1 MAAVDMRNFAARNG
15 SPADYCQQRVREC
28 EIYVAI
34 VGFRYGSLAPGE
46 EVSYTELEFRA
57 AGLEDV
63 PRLVFL
69 LEEKAC
75 PSYLKD
81 VNRGPVERF
90 RQRLRNA
97 GLIVRSFTSDDN
109 LELEVFHALTELA
122 DFSPRLERSVPWRG
136 EADSLAISPS
146 PVEPLIWNVPSRNA
160 DFTGREA
167 MLEKLHHDLTDDG
180 TAVVLARAVYGLG
193 GVGKTQ
199 LTLEYAHRY
208 KTDYDLI
215 WWMDAERPLAISLA
229 LADLAGKLGLP
240 ITDNAAEDAAAALEQ
255 LRRGKAG
262 RWLLIFDNAEDPE
275 DLAPFLPTGSGH
287 ILITSRNRAWTR
299 YAEPVELDVFSRRES
314 LAHLMHHVPTLDRQ
328 DATRISTAVGHLP
341 LAIEQAGAWLA
352 ETGIPAA
359 RYADWLETETT
370 SALGLNKPVDYA
382 KPVVAAWNLS
392 IDQLKQRSPA
402 SVRLLQ
408 ILAFFSPGPIS
419 EKLLYSGE
427 MIKSLLPYD
436 ETLSQDM
443 LSQVIGEISRFALVK
458 VDQSTSPVQVHRLVQ
473 AVIRSQMT
481 DDEQTETRHHVHEIL
496 AGARPQQGETDDPA
510 NWPTYDIIWPHLG
523 PSLAEECNDPRSR
536 QLLIDWVRYQR
547 RHGEYESC
555 LKTARRIE
563 NLWMRGLGPD
573 DPQTLRLQFE
583 IGNVLRSQGHFK
595 ESRELDTLVL
605 ERQRA
610 VLGPDHLHTLMTA
623 NGLAADL
630 RALGRF
636 QEALSSD
643 RETYPKFKDKCG
655 ENSERTLAAAHNL
668 GCSLR
673 LMGDCFAARRL
684 DEETLQLAKAVL
696 GPDHPNTLLSEAS
709 LALDL
714 RAAGAF
720 QESVDLLRTTVEK
733 YRQVLGDDMTDTL
746 STAASLAASLRKAG
760 AQVEAMTL
768 AEDTYGRYRRRH
780 ASDVPGTQLCALG
793 LAWDYAATG
802 DMPRALD
809 LVTGVKAAYQ
819 ASLGNDHPNT
829 LIAANNLACY
839 WRLCGRLGEAL
850 ALADDTLRR
859 MRESLGE
866 RHPLALSCALD
877 VANCHGDSGDLVSA
891 EALENQAI
899 ALLRDVLG
907 PEHPD
912 TLVGEANLAV
922 TLHQQGRA
930 DHAGRL
936 RARTLNGL
944 NQILGSQHPWTT
956 SLQSW
961 ERIDL
966 DLEALR
972 I

>member
-1 MAAVDMRNFAARNG
+1 MAAVDMRHFAARNG

-28 EIYVAI
+28 EIYVAV
-34 VGFRYGSLAPGE
+34 VGFQYGSLVPGE

-57 AGLEDV
+57 AGLEGV

-69 LEEKAC
+69 LEEKSC
-75 PSYLKD
+75 PPYLKD
-81 VNRGPVERF
+81 ADRGPVERF
-90 RQRLRNA
+90 RHRLRNA
-97 GLIVRSFTSDDN
+97 GLIVRSFASGDG
-109 LELEVFHALTELA
+109 LELEIYHALSELA
-122 DFSPRLERSVPWRG
+122 VQDPERQALLPRRPDPDGTRAGSMVPQ
-136 EADSLAISPS
+136 
-146 PVEPLIWNVPSRNA
+146 IWNAPKRNA
-160 DFTGREA
+160 DFTGREIF
-167 MLEKLHHDLTDDG
+167 LERLHEELSGDG
-180 TAVVLARAVYGLG
+180 RAVVLARAVYGLG

-199 LTLEYAHRY
+199 VALEYAHRY
-208 KTDYDLI
+208 KADYDLI
-215 WWMDAERPLAISLA
+215 WWIRAEQPLEITLA
-229 LADLAGKLGLP
+229 LAELARRLGLQVS
-240 ITDNAAEDAAAALEQ
+240 DNAGEVTAAVLEQ
-255 LRRGKAG
+255 LRRDVTG
-262 RWLLIFDNAEDPE
+262 RWLLIFDNAEDPG
-275 DLAPFLPTGSGH
+275 DLAPFLPSGSGH

-314 LAHLMHHVPTLDRQ
+314 LAHLRHHVPRLGRQ
-328 DATRISTAVGHLP
+328 DATRISMAAGRLP
-341 LAIEQAGAWLA
+341 LAIEQAAAWLA
-352 ETGIPAA
+352 ETGMPAA
-359 RYADWLETETT
+359 RYADWLETQTA
-370 SALGLNKPVDYA
+370 SALGLNKPLDYA

-408 ILAFFSPGPIS
+408 ILAFCSPGPIS
-419 EKLLYSGE
+419 EKLLYSDA
-427 MIKSLLPYD
+427 MIECLVPYD
-436 ETLSQDM
+436 ETLSQRM
-443 LSQVIGEISRFALVK
+443 LSRVIGEISRFALVR
-458 VDQSTSPVQVHRLVQ
+458 VDQSTSPVQIHRLVQ
-473 AVIRSQMT
+473 VVIRSQMT
-481 DDEQTETRHHVHEIL
+481 DEEQIETRHRVHEIL
-496 AGARPQQGETDDPA
+496 AGARPRQGETDDPA
-510 NWPTYDIIWPHLG
+510 NWSTYDIIGPHLH
-523 PSLAEECNDPRSR
+523 PSQAEECHDPQTR
-536 QLLIDWVRYQR
+536 QLLIDWVRYQW
-547 RHGEYESC
+547 RHGEFESC

-563 NLWMRGLGPD
+563 NLWMGWLGPD
-573 DPQTLRLQFE
+573 DTQTLRLQFQ
-583 IGNVLRSQGHFK
+583 IGNVLRSQGRFK

-643 RETYPKFKDKCG
+643 SETYPRFKEKCG

-673 LMGDCFAARRL
+673 LVGDCFAARRL
-684 DEETLQLAKAVL
+684 DEETLELQRTVL
-696 GPDHPNTLLSEAS
+696 GLEHPNTLLSEAS

-720 QESVDLLRTTVEK
+720 QESVDLLRITLGK

-746 STAASLAASLRKAG
+746 STAASLAVSLRKAG
-760 AQVEAMTL
+760 AQIEAMTL

-780 ASDVPGTQLCALG
+780 ASDVPGTQLCALS

-802 DMPRALD
+802 DMAQALD

-839 WRLCGRLGEAL
+839 WRLSGRLGEAL

-866 RHPLALSCALD
+866 GHPLALSCALD
-877 VANCHGDSGDLVSA
+877 VANCYGDSGDLASA
-891 EALENQAI
+891 EALESRAI
-899 ALLRDVLG
+899 SLLRDVLG
-907 PEHPD
+907 SEHPD

-922 TLHQQGRA
+922 TLHQRGSA
-930 DHAGRL
+930 EHAGRL
-936 RARTLNGL
+936 RARTLNGF
-944 NQILGSQHPWTT
+944 NQILGSQHPLTR
-956 SLQSW
+956 SLQNW